1 MMVVVVVVATG
12 APLDSTWAHPQAV
25 KSKYEREERR
35 REDEFID
42 SIVMFFEKIVKIGTC
57 RRPTGQLPTEATT
70 EKDNT
75 MIRKQKLFVACGFAK
90 GGCFD
95 GNENA

>member
-1 MMVVVVVVATG
+1 MVVVEAVVATG
-12 APLDSTWAHPQAV
+12 APSNNAWVQSQTVA
-25 KSKYEREERR
+25 SKHEREDRKG
-35 REDEFID
+35 EDEFID